1 MDSEFVKFAHQD
13 NVGII
18 TLNRPEARNALS
30 PAMFAE
36 LGQAVLECQSTD
48 VRAVIITGSG
58 GSFCAG
64 ADAVSY
70 THLRAHET

>member
-36 LGQAVLECQSTD
+36 LGQAVLDLVVGLKGC
-48 VRAVIITGSG
+48 
-58 GSFCAG
+58 
-64 ADAVSY
+64 
-70 THLRAHET
+70 LRVNP